1 MDSSMEEL
9 PLFSQEQTET
19 EQDASAAS
27 RLTGKTGL
35 AAAVKAWGEALDQM
49 GRSVH
54 TVKAF
59 TGDLRI
65 MARYVGAGQ
74 PVDQIGTHDI
84 KHFLD
89 WMLNHRNVPCSPKT
103 YARRITSIKSFFRWL
118 VDEGVLETD
127 PADPVPQQT
136 VISPL
141 PDVLTPAEV
150 ERVLHTADT
159 WRQSDNPDA
168 RPYVL
173 VKLLLDTGV
182 KKGECLNIHLNHID
196 LDASQGPTLFIR
208 YARAKKRYK
217 ERKLSLTPEWVHAYQ
232 EYLRQYEPDERLF
245 PWSPR
250 RLEYLLE
257 EIGEAANLD
266 KHLSFDMCRWT
277 ASLRDFRQE
286 REDQKIRQKLGISE
300 IQWREVGKK
309 IRRLAEKEGWQPV
322 TTPKNKTS

>member
-1 MDSSMEEL
+1 MEEL
-9 PLFSQEQTET
+9 PLFSQERSEA
-19 EQDASAAS
+19 EEEAASARISGA
-27 RLTGKTGL
+27 TGL
-35 AAAVKAWGEALDQM
+35 AAAIKAWGEALQLM
-49 GRSVH
+49 GRSIH

-59 TGDLRI
+59 SGDLRI
-65 MARYVGAGQ
+65 MAKYIGAGQ
-74 PVDQIGTHDI
+74 PLDQIGTHDI
-84 KHFLD
+84 KNFLD

-103 YARRITSIKSFFRWL
+103 YARRITSIKAFFRWL
-118 VDEGVLETD
+118 VDEGILSND

-141 PDVLTPAEV
+141 PQVLNPAEV
-150 ERVLHTADT
+150 ERVLHTAGT
-159 WRQSDNPDA
+159 LRQGKKPDA

-173 VKLLLDTGV
+173 VCLLLDTGI

-208 YARAKKRYK
+208 YASSKKRYK
-217 ERKLSLTPEWVHAYQ
+217 ERKLLLSPEWVLAYK
-232 EYLRQYEPDERLF
+232 EYLTQYQPEERLF

-257 EIGEAANLD
+257 DIGQSAGLD
-266 KHLSFDMCRWT
+266 KNLSFDMCRWT
-277 ASLRDFRQE
+277 SSLRDFRLE
-286 REDQKIRQKLGISE
+286 REDHKIRQKLGISE

-322 TTPKNKTS
+322 S

>member
-1 MDSSMEEL
+1 MEEL
-9 PLFSQEQTET
+9 PLFSQEPTEA
-19 EQDASAAS
+19 QDDTPAA
-27 RLTGKTGL
+27 RLNSKTGL
-35 AAAVKAWGEALDQM
+35 AAAIKAWGEALDQL
-49 GRSVH
+49 GRSIH

-65 MARYVGAGQ
+65 MAKYVGAGQ
-74 PVDQIGTHDI
+74 PLEQIGTHDI

-118 VDEGVLETD
+118 VEEGILDTD
-127 PADPVPQQT
+127 PADPIPQQT

-141 PDVLTPAEV
+141 PEVLTPAEV
-150 ERVLHTADT
+150 ERILHTADT
-159 WRQSDNPDA
+159 WRRGDDPDA

-173 VKLLLDTGV
+173 VKLLLDTGI

-196 LDASQGPTLFIR
+196 LAASQGPTLFIR
-208 YARAKKRYK
+208 YASAKKRYK
-217 ERKLSLTPEWVHAYQ
+217 ERKLPLSPDWVQAYQ
-232 EYLRQYEPDERLF
+232 EYLTQYEPDEDLF

-250 RLEYLLE
+250 RMEYLLE

-266 KHLSFDMCRWT
+266 KHISFDMCRWT
-277 ASLRDFRQE
+277 ASLRDYRQE
-286 REDQKIRQKLGISE
+286 TEDHKIRQKLGISD

-309 IRRLAEKEGWQPV
+309 IRRLADKEGWQPV
-322 TTPKNKTS
+322 TAQEDNS